1 MCTASTFFF
10 VVLGKVEAGVNIYK
24 NCLCS
29 VVGTGRIWYERYMM
43 ANFFARQGQDTD
55 MISMFKSLVET
66 RIVVYVFNQ
75 QMWLGSERAVQW
87 CVKKGIVMIINE
99 FGRLVFNW

>member
-1 MCTASTFFF
+1 
-10 VVLGKVEAGVNIYK
+10 
-24 NCLCS
+24 
-29 VVGTGRIWYERYMM
+29 
-43 ANFFARQGQDTD
+43 